1 MISHLQLN
9 SMAQEQINKI
19 RNVLE
24 QARGRHDIMDPY
36 AGELDVS
43 KLARIDTEQPTFAKG
58 FDLRKSHNSSFA
70 LANQKR
76 VLRKN

>member
-1 MISHLQLN
+1 M
-9 SMAQEQINKI
+9 NKI
-19 RNVLE
+19 KGLL
-24 QARGRHDIMDPY
+24 QKARGRHDIMDPY

-58 FDLRKSHNSSFA
+58 FDLRNSHNSSFA

>member
-1 MISHLQLN
+1 
-9 SMAQEQINKI
+9 MAQEQINKI

-58 FDLRKSHNSSFA
+58 FDLR
-70 LANQKR
+70 
-76 VLRKN
+76 